1 MNYYMPFTNI
11 SPYIPSLPKKTGLLS
26 GIFKN
31 GINWSSILSNT
42 QKTLNIINQTIPVI
56 KQAGPVINNAKT
68 MFKIMNEFK
77 KIETPPKQT
86 NTNIN
91 NKKTDLEKKLP
102 DEKEIQKINYS
113 NNPTFFL

>member
-1 MNYYMPFTNI
+1 MNYYMPFT
-11 SPYIPSLPKKTGLLS
+11 PYISAPAKTGLLN

-31 GINWSSILSNT
+31 GINWGSILTNT

-56 KQAGPVINNAKT
+56 KQVRPVIGNAKT

-77 KIETPPKQT
+77 KVQTPTQEIKKDPTKEAT
-86 NTNIN
+86 SEVE
-91 NKKTDLEKKLP
+91 KKT
-102 DEKEIQKINYS
+102 IVSN